1 MGTFIDIGLA
11 VIVLIAVFV
20 GLAEG
25 FSRQFS
31 RPLCGL
37 IAIFG
42 AIALTAFLFTLISN
56 LAFYTGLEA
65 KAIGWFKADF
75 YSQPATD
82 VDSLSAILSAG
93 YLRLLANSAE
103 MIWGKMSAMGVAT
116 LGEYFGKSIMKL
128 LAQFVIWLV
137 LYLAIKY
144 LLFGIK
150 YLMTKIARVVVLKSI
165 DRIIGLVWSLALTY
179 IIVIGI
185 ILTTG
190 ELVLGKFFPAI
201 ADLVSSYI
209 AQTTVVKLLHNTNV
223 IGSLVSTILNW
234 PLLTLPAV

>member
-1 MGTFIDIGLA
+1 MGTFIDIGFA
-11 VIVLIAVFV
+11 VIVIIAVFV

-42 AIALTAFLFTLISN
+42 AIGLSAFLFTLISR
-56 LAFYTGLEA
+56 LGFYAGLEE
-65 KAIGWFKADF
+65 KAIALFKASF
-75 YSQPATD
+75 YSKSVSSAEDLTA
-82 VDSLSAILSAG
+82 VLSSG
-93 YLRLLANSAE
+93 YLRLLASSSE
-103 MIWGKMSAMGVAT
+103 MIWGKMATMGATT
-116 LGEYFGKSIMKL
+116 LGEYFGKLLMKI
-128 LAQFVIWLV
+128 ATQFIIWIV

-150 YLMTKIARVVVLKSI
+150 YLMTKIARVVVFKSI

-179 IIVIGI
+179 IIVIGL

-190 ELVLGKFFPAI
+190 EIVLAKFFPSI

-209 AQTTVVKLLHNTNV
+209 AQTSIVKFLHNTNI
-223 IGSLVSTILNW
+223 IGSFVSSILNW
-234 PLLTLPAV
+234 PLLTV